1 MKDLL
6 NIPWQEAIAPLLILL
21 ITMVVGFIVDKFFRF
36 QIKKLSAD
44 MNSDPTNY
52 KFLRRAFVVL
62 IYIVGIAIAI
72 YSVPELRVLAKSLL
86 AGAGVLAVAVGF
98 ASQQALGNIISGIFI
113 VIFKPF
119 RINDRLRVGDKAGFV
134 EDITL
139 RHTVIRDFENRRI
152 IIPNALMSSEVIINA
167 DYGDD
172 KICKWID
179 IGIAYNAD
187 LAFAKAI
194 IKEHILAHPLHID
207 GRTPQEIEFGA
218 ELAPVKVLSLGDSSV
233 NLRGWAWA
241 KDSAD
246 AFVMG
251 CDLLESIKLR
261 FDEEGIE
268 IPFPHR
274 TLVYKDTTRQKTD
287 QPYESSH

>member
-52 KFLRRAFVVL
+52 KFLRRAIIVL
-62 IYIVGIAIAI
+62 IYIVGVAIAI
-72 YSVPELRVLAKSLL
+72 YSVQELRVLAKSLL

-98 ASQQALGNIISGIFI
+98 ASQQALGNIISGVFI

-119 RINDRLRVGDKAGFV
+119 RINDRLRIGDKNGFV

-172 KICKWID
+172 EICKWID
-179 IGIAYNAD
+179 VGIAYDAD

-207 GRTPQEIEFGA
+207 TRTALQLQRGD
-218 ELAPVKVLSLGDSSV
+218 ELAPVKVITLGDSSV

-246 AFVMG
+246 AFTMG

-261 FDEEGIE
+261 FDVEGIE

-274 TLVYKDTTRQKTD
+274 TIVYKDTTSPENRPTV
-287 QPYESSH
+287 

>member
-6 NIPWQEAIAPLLILL
+6 NITWQEAIAPLLILL
-21 ITMVVGFIVDKFFRF
+21 ITVVVGFIVDKFFRF

-44 MNSDPTNY
+44 MHSDPTNY
-52 KFLRRAFVVL
+52 KFLRRAIIVL

-179 IGIAYNAD
+179 IGIAYDAD

-194 IKEHILAHPLHID
+194 VKEHILAHPLHID
-207 GRTPQEIEFGA
+207 TRTPLQLEEGV
-218 ELAPVKVLSLGDSSV
+218 ELAPVRVVTLGDSSV

-246 AFVMG
+246 AFLMG

-261 FDEEGIE
+261 FDAEGIE

-274 TLVYKDTTRQKTD
+274 TLVYKDKTTTENH
-287 QPYESSH
+287 PVI